1 MQRRVFHRHR
11 SSLLN
16 VVQDTVRAVVSCLY
30 GLRSDRLRI
39 SWHCTHSGCE
49 AWPAAPVH
57 AAVRARVKIQCRC
70 GTRLASPW
78 QYVANKRLLTLCLE
92 AWAEWA
98 GRRDARRERLVSDRG
113 NGIAG
118 TPHHPS
124 YPSRL
129 DFFVPALSTGV
140 LGNHDVPGRII
151 HCVPRD
157 VASDASAQRS
167 QHRCILQ
174 VIWRSIRSISQ
185 VSCRVSE
192 AKF

>member
-1 MQRRVFHRHR
+1 ML
-11 SSLLN
+11 SKICEK
-16 VVQDTVRAVVSCLY
+16 VVPVVWAEATGSGY
-30 GLRSDRLRI
+30 
-39 SWHCTHSGCE
+39 WHCTHSGCE

-57 AAVRARVKIQCRC
+57 AAVRARVKIQCDGHTTC
-70 GTRLASPW
+70 IAAVCC
-78 QYVANKRLLTLCLE
+78 QQAVLCQ

-98 GRRDARRERLVSDRG
+98 GRRDQGGNAGISRG
-113 NGIAG
+113 NGIG

-129 DFFVPALSTGV
+129 DFSSLLFRRAFGH
-140 LGNHDVPGRII
+140 HDVPGRII

-174 VIWRSIRSISQ
+174 VIWRSIRQFPSLL
-185 VSCRVSE
+185 RVSKE
-192 AKF
+192 VELPAAIALTMSGQEGA